1 LVGRIASS
9 NKEGIKVSLEFFEDV
24 FIPSYLL
31 QTPSEFREETS
42 TWVWKYNAGGS
53 EEEGGE
59 NGEGEAGGEFAMN
72 VGEQIRFRVRT
83 INFTRL
89 TMSYKGVQA
98 TTTSEIHNGIVSGT
112 SSGPPG
118 APGAAAVNVNVGIG
132 MGSGLAIP
140 AVRRQRSSS
149 SIGLGGDESVLP
161 AVMQVVGCAN
171 EDGLGLVSWWCS

>member
-1 LVGRIASS
+1 M
-9 NKEGIKVSLEFFEDV
+9 EFFEDV

-31 QTPSEFREETS
+31 QTPSEFREATS
-42 TWVWKYNAGGS
+42 TWVWKYNAGS
-53 EEEGGE
+53 EEGAEDGNGG
-59 NGEGEAGGEFAMN
+59 GDVGGEFAMN
-72 VGEQIRFRVRT
+72 IGEQIRFRVRT

-89 TMSYKGVQA
+89 TTSYKGVQA

-112 SSGPPG
+112 SS
-118 APGAAAVNVNVGIG
+118 APGAAAGNVGIG

-149 SIGLGGDESVLP
+149 SIGIGSDESVLP

-171 EDGLGLVSWWCS
+171 EDGLGIVSWWCS